1 MTVLSLS
8 IFEPNSLL
16 HVDIDGVFILGRCFP
31 LLGPKVKVVDW
42 IRDHHRRVFTCLRG
56 ALRACSSGKETSQL
70 ASHL

>member
-16 HVDIDGVFILGRCFP
+16 NVDIDGVFVLGRCFS

-42 IRDHHRRVFTCLRG
+42 IRDRHRRVFTCLCG
-56 ALRACSSGKETSQL
+56 ALPARSGKETSQL